1 MTFAE
6 LNKIIEENNIP
17 HDVKLMSDSG
27 WECGASDMD
36 GVYYNKEKNE
46 IVFTQRT
53 QTRDNLFDNDG
64 KWCERIRDISYGNDY
79 VALTHCLASWEY
91 ED

>member
-6 LNKIIEENNIP
+6 LNKIIEENHIS

-36 GVYYNKEKNE
+36 GVYYNREKNE
-46 IVFTQRT
+46 IVFTQYT
-53 QTRDNLFDNDG
+53 QTKEDWLDNNDEWYEQIVD
-64 KWCERIRDISYGNDY
+64 KEYGDGY
-79 VALTHCLASWEY
+79 VALTHCLASWAI
-91 ED
+91 

>member
-27 WECGASDMD
+27 WECSATDMD

-46 IVFTQRT
+46 IVFTQKT
-53 QTRDNLFDNDG
+53 QELDGWFDNNDD
-64 KWCERIRDISYGNDY
+64 WHERIMLR
-79 VALTHCLASWEY
+79 
-91 ED
+91 

>member
-6 LNKIIEENNIP
+6 LNKIIEENHIP

-27 WECGASDMD
+27 WECSATDMN
-36 GVYYNKEKNE
+36 GVYYNRERNE

-53 QTRDNLFDNDG
+53 MKCDYDG
-64 KWCERIRDISYGNDY
+64 NIVDAPYKNGY
-79 VALTHCLASWEY
+79 VALTHCLGGWETKIK
-91 ED
+91 EKR

>member
-27 WECGASDMD
+27 WECDATDMD

-46 IVFTQRT
+46 IVFTQST
-53 QTRDNLFDNDG
+53 KTIDYWDDG
-64 KWCERIRDISYGNDY
+64 KIIDEPYRHGY
-79 VALTHCLASWEY
+79 VALTHCLPSWER
-91 ED
+91 